1 MVDLRGK
8 LRFMATPMLK
18 LLRRSGLTGAIATT
32 AIAASATASTAAT
45 LFQTEL
51 NGLQV
56 VSPEFPN
63 GIPTMA
69 SGTATFALNDA
80 ETALIYEIDLDG
92 VTLKPQ
98 QADRTDLSDVTKI
111 HIHVGEFGNN
121 GPHVLNIFGLPRE
134 DDADLTVDYAQG
146 ILSGIWD
153 DGDAINPSTGEL
165 FDPTAGGTTKLFS
178 NFVDELKTGGLYL
191 QVHTV
196 EFDSSTVP
204 GELRGQIEATEP
216 ASVPEGSTVAGI
228 LLVAGGLLCSA
239 TKRHT
244 AA

>member
-1 MVDLRGK
+1 MRKSLG
-8 LRFMATPMLK
+8 RF
-18 LLRRSGLTGAIATT
+18 GLAIAVTTAAIATT
-32 AIAASATASTAAT
+32 ATASTAAT

-51 NGLQV
+51 NGAQV

-63 GIPTMA
+63 GVPTMA
-69 SGTATFALNDA
+69 SGTATFSLNDD
-80 ETALIYEIDLDG
+80 ETALTYEIDLDG

-111 HIHVGEFGNN
+111 HIHVGEVGNN

-134 DDADLTVDYAQG
+134 DDADLTVDYTQG

-153 DGDAINPSTGEL
+153 DGDAINPSTGTL
-165 FDPTAGGTTKLFS
+165 FDPTAGGTTKLLS

-196 EFDSSTVP
+196 EFDSPTVP
-204 GELRGQIEATEP
+204 GELRGQIEAAAP
-216 ASVPEGSTVAGI
+216 AVVPEGSTTAGI
-228 LLVAGGLLCSA
+228 LVIAGGLLYSA
-239 TKRHT
+239 SKRRT
-244 AA
+244 IA